1 MYIIIHKILWGFCM
15 YNSIKASE
23 LKGMIGRINIIDI
36 RKSFLYNLGSIPSS
50 KNIPSSF
57 LLIDPSKY
65 LDKDK
70 EYYIYCTQGIESSSV
85 CQKLRKKGYNVINVL
100 GGYHDYISNL

>member
-70 EYYIYCTQGIESSSV
+70 EYIVKNGT
-85 CQKLRKKGYNVINVL
+85 INILIKAHEFRILKVL
-100 GGYHDYISNL
+100 